1 MLSNLSGQ
9 ELKQVNSMLA
19 PLLPPWFDQ
28 FGKVLGSSAD
38 IQVSSHGHNE
48 QPYHTQ
54 HQTLLLLSD
63 PLLR

>member
-1 MLSNLSGQ
+1 MLSNLSGR

-38 IQVSSHGHNE
+38 VQVSPIATMISLT
-48 QPYHTQ
+48 TQ
-54 HQTLLLLSD
+54 HQTLRLLSD